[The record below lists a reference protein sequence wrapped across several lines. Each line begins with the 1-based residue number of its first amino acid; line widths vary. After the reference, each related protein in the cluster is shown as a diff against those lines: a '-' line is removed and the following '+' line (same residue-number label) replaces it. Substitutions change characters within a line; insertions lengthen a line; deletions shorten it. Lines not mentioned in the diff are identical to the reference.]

1 MLLRVG
7 AESGVGGFVWAFP
20 WFIRA
25 CADPWCWLCSFFLS
39 FNLVSSPWMD
49 LGVGGL
55 LLNFIACLFSVGF
68 SHFFLTEVRI

>member
-1 MLLRVG
+1 MRK
-7 AESGVGGFVWAFP
+7 AESVDLFGRSRGSSALARILGAGCVA
-20 WFIRA
+20 
-25 CADPWCWLCSFFLS
+25 FFLS

-68 SHFFLTEVRI
+68 SHFF